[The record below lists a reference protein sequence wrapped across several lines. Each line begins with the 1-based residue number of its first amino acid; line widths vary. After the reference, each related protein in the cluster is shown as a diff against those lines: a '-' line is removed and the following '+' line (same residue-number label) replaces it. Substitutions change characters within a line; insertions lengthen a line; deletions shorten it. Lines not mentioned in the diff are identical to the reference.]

1 MRVKLRKTATSW
13 ASAETGAASGLISE
27 GSTIYLIL
35 SIISCKAARALREEP
50 TPPSS
55 GPEHTAHSGP
65 WRASIS
71 GAARNL
77 SHSKRKKLMKKRLVT
92 LALCLAV
99 AVPVFAQGK
108 EDTRLANSADVLKQ
122 IMGDKGLPTNV
133 LDQADCV
140 LIFPS
145 VKKVAIGIG
154 GSYGR
159 GALVCRQ
166 GADKNGKWGAPA
178 MYKLDQG
185 SIGVQLGSTATDFVL
200 VIMNNKGAEQIL
212 NGKTKLGANAAA
224 AAGPTGA
231 AAQGYNAE
239 SMKVDVLTYSRS
251 KGLFA
256 GVSLEGASMDSD
268 EDANKA
274 LYGKAI
280 SASAIVDG
288 GASVPS
294 AAQPLVGFL
303 DSTSPAKK

>member
-1 MRVKLRKTATSW
+1 
-13 ASAETGAASGLISE
+13 
-27 GSTIYLIL
+27 
-35 SIISCKAARALREEP
+35 
-50 TPPSS
+50 
-55 GPEHTAHSGP
+55 
-65 WRASIS
+65 
-71 GAARNL
+71 
-77 SHSKRKKLMKKRLVT
+77 MKKRLVT

-108 EDTRLANSADVLKQ
+108 EDTRLANSAEVLKQ
-122 IMGDKGLPTNV
+122 IMGEKGLPTNI

-145 VKKVAIGIG
+145 VKKVAVGIG

-159 GALVCRQ
+159 GALVCRT
-166 GADKNGKWGAPA
+166 GANKNGKWGAPA

-212 NGKTKLGANAAA
+212 NGKTKLGADAAA

-231 AAQGYNAE
+231 TATGYNADA
-239 SMKVDVLTYSRS
+239 MKVDVLTYSRA

-256 GVSLEGASMDSD
+256 GVSLAGASMDSD

-280 SASAIVDG
+280 SATAIVDG
-288 GASVPS
+288 GAAVPS
-294 AAQPLVGFL
+294 GAKLLVDFL

>member
-1 MRVKLRKTATSW
+1 
-13 ASAETGAASGLISE
+13 
-27 GSTIYLIL
+27 
-35 SIISCKAARALREEP
+35 
-50 TPPSS
+50 
-55 GPEHTAHSGP
+55 
-65 WRASIS
+65 
-71 GAARNL
+71 
-77 SHSKRKKLMKKRLVT
+77 MKKRLVT

-274 LYGKAI
+274 LYGKAM

-303 DSTSPAKK
+303 DTTSPAKK